1 MPLKQCEF
9 LIPVVYSKKK
19 GIKSETQLLI
29 PSLRTGRDRC
39 ISFEI
44 LVKSLLSGSEQ
55 GC

>member
-29 PSLRTGRDRC
+29 PSLRGGGDNVRTFLLL
-39 ISFEI
+39 IWKTST
-44 LVKSLLSGSEQ
+44 SL
-55 GC
+55 